1 MAGEPKPKPT
11 QSEVDEL
18 LAAARATRKRPSR
31 TLWIAALVVSIACVA
46 GLAYGLVT
54 SWDAEPDRER
64 IASASR
70 GSGSGSGFGVGLVIG
85 IGAGI
90 AIGSLIAVR
99 RRQSD

>member
-54 SWDAEPDRER
+54 SWDAEPDRET
-64 IASASR
+64 IKTASR
-70 GSGSGSGFGVGLVIG
+70 STGSGFGVGLVIG

-90 AIGSLIAVR
+90 AIGSLIAAR
-99 RRQSD
+99 RRQPD

>member
-1 MAGEPKPKPT
+1 MASEAKPKPT

-31 TLWIAALVVSIACVA
+31 TMWIAALVVSVLCVA
-46 GLAYGLVT
+46 GLAYALIT
-54 SWDAEPDRER
+54 DWNAEPDRQT
-64 IASASR
+64 IKKVSR
-70 GSGSGSGFGVGLVIG
+70 STGGGFTAGLVIG

-99 RRQSD
+99 RRQAD